1 MRLRA
6 VCNLLPAVADARRQ
20 LALDKRVN
28 IFGIGVNVQS
38 ARLDVL
44 FDFLKL
50 RADLFAFAFVD
61 DSRRAEHCGMR
72 MLPSMSSLYMRLSIE
87 IDELKSFVFG
97 SASFWKR
104 PFHNF
109 MAESFLPVYG
119 RKGQAMNAYPKST
132 FGLFI
137 FGLCLQVWH
146 KP

>member
-6 VCNLLPAVADARRQ
+6 VCNLLPGVADARRQ

-72 MLPSMSSLYMRLSIE
+72 NAALNVLFVHAAVNRNRRVKVVRLR
-87 IDELKSFVFG
+87 V
-97 SASFWKR
+97 
-104 PFHNF
+104 
-109 MAESFLPVYG
+109 
-119 RKGQAMNAYPKST
+119 
-132 FGLFI
+132 
-137 FGLCLQVWH
+137 CLLLEAAF
-146 KP
+146 P